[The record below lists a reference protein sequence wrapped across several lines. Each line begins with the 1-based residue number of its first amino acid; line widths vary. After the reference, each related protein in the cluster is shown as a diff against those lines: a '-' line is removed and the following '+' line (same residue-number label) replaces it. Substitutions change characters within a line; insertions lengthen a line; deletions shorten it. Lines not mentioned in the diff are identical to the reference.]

1 MKRLVL
7 AITLSCALAAT
18 AMAGEIPSTG
28 VTPPPPPP
36 PPPPEASATLPG
48 DVPSTDYESSP
59 IAESDLL
66 AALLS
71 ILNAAL

>member
-7 AITLSCALAAT
+7 AITLTWALAAT

-28 VTPPPPPP
+28 ITPPPP
-36 PPPPEASATLPG
+36 PPPPEASAPLPD
-48 DVPSTDYESSP
+48 DVPSTGYESEL